1 MNTENNPADQ
11 QSAEHEPAKTA
22 DKQADNQTD
31 NQADKHADKQAD
43 KQAAGD
49 KPAVDVDAF
58 FADRSDA
65 SGGTSAEGFR
75 CGYIAIVGR
84 PNVGKSTLMN
94 VLIGAKVSITSR
106 KAQTTRHRITGIQ
119 TIEDAQF
126 IYVDTPGFQTRHA
139 NALNKTLNKTVS
151 NTLTASD
158 VVLFLVEAGTFG
170 PADQQ
175 VLDLLPKNVP
185 VILVINKSDRMKDK
199 ATLMPFAQ
207 KVASLRDFTAIVPV
221 SAKMRFQVDAL
232 EREIRK
238 HLPENPPVF
247 GPDDITDRSEKF
259 LAAEIVREKV
269 FRLLGD
275 ELPYTSTVIIEQF
288 IQEGNL
294 RRIFAAI
301 LVERDTHKS
310 MIIGN
315 KGARLKE
322 ISTQSRLDMEK
333 LFDGPVYLEIWVKVK
348 SGWADN
354 EAGLRAY
361 GYE

>member
-1 MNTENNPADQ
+1 MTTE
-11 QSAEHEPAKTA
+11 T
-22 DKQADNQTD
+22 
-31 NQADKHADKQAD
+31 
-43 KQAAGD
+43 
-49 KPAVDVDAF
+49 
-58 FADRSDA
+58 
-65 SGGTSAEGFR
+65 TSASNFR

-94 VLIGAKVSITSR
+94 ALIGAKVSITSR

-119 TIEDAQF
+119 TYDDAQF

-139 NALNKTLNKTVS
+139 NALNKTLNKTVT
-151 NTLTASD
+151 NTLISSD
-158 VVLFLVEAGTFG
+158 LILFVIEAGTFG

-175 VLDLLPKNVP
+175 VLDLLPTEVP
-185 VILVINKSDRMKDK
+185 VILVINKSDRVKDK
-199 ATLMPFAQ
+199 VALMPFAQ
-207 KVASLRDFTAIVPV
+207 QVASKFNFAAIVPV
-221 SAKMRFQVDAL
+221 SAKLRFQLDGL
-232 EREIRK
+232 EKELK
-238 HLPENPPVF
+238 KLLPENEAIF

-259 LAAEIVREKV
+259 MASEIVREKL
-269 FRLLGD
+269 FRFVGD
-275 ELPYTSTVIIEQF
+275 ELPYTSTVLIEKF
-288 IQEGNL
+288 EQEGDL
-294 RRIFAAI
+294 RRVFAAI

-322 ISTQSRLDMEK
+322 VSTQARLDMEK
-333 LFDGPVYLEIWVKVK
+333 LFGGPVYLEIWVKVK

>member
-1 MNTENNPADQ
+1 MNTTTTPA
-11 QSAEHEPAKTA
+11 
-22 DKQADNQTD
+22 N
-31 NQADKHADKQAD
+31 
-43 KQAAGD
+43 
-49 KPAVDVDAF
+49 
-58 FADRSDA
+58 
-65 SGGTSAEGFR
+65 FR

-119 TIEDAQF
+119 TLDDAQF

-139 NALNKTLNKTVS
+139 NALNKTLNKTVT
-151 NTLTASD
+151 NTLISAD
-158 VVLFLVEAGTFG
+158 VILYIIEAGTFG

-175 VLDLLPKNVP
+175 VLDLLPDNVP
-185 VILVINKSDRMKDK
+185 VILVINKADRVKDK
-199 ATLMPFAQ
+199 GALMPFARQ
-207 KVASLRDFTAIVPV
+207 IAAKRDFAAIVPV
-221 SAKMRFQVDAL
+221 SAKLRFQLDGL
-232 EREIRK
+232 QNEIKRY
-238 HLPENPPVF
+238 LPENDPIF

-259 LAAEIVREKV
+259 LASEIVREKL
-269 FRLLGD
+269 FRLVGD
-275 ELPYTSTVIIEQF
+275 ELPYTSTVLIEKF
-288 IQEGNL
+288 EQEGDL
-294 RRIFAAI
+294 RRVFAAI

-315 KGARLKE
+315 KGARLKDV
-322 ISTQSRLDMEK
+322 STQARLDMEK
-333 LFDGPVYLEIWVKVK
+333 LFGGPVYLEIWVKVK

>member
-1 MNTENNPADQ
+1 MNTSSID
-11 QSAEHEPAKTA
+11 SSTS
-22 DKQADNQTD
+22 DN
-31 NQADKHADKQAD
+31 
-43 KQAAGD
+43 
-49 KPAVDVDAF
+49 
-58 FADRSDA
+58 
-65 SGGTSAEGFR
+65 FR

-119 TIEDAQF
+119 TVDDAQF
-126 IYVDTPGFQTRHA
+126 IYVDTPGFQTRHS
-139 NALNKTLNKTVS
+139 NALNKTLNKTVT
-151 NTLTASD
+151 NTLISAD
-158 VVLFLVEAGTFG
+158 VILYLVEAGTFG

-175 VLDLLPKNVP
+175 VVDLLPKEVP
-185 VILVINKSDRMKDK
+185 VILVINKSDRVKDK
-199 ATLMPFAQ
+199 AALMPFAQ
-207 KVASLRDFTAIVPV
+207 QIAAKHNFAAIVPV
-221 SAKMRFQVDAL
+221 SAKLRFQVDAL
-232 EREIRK
+232 QEEIKRR
-238 HLPENPPVF
+238 LPENAPIF

-269 FRLLGD
+269 FRLVGD

-288 IQEGNL
+288 EQEGDL
-294 RRIFAAI
+294 RRIFAAV
-301 LVERDTHKS
+301 LVERDTHKA
-310 MIIGN
+310 MLIGN

-333 LFDGPVYLEIWVKVK
+333 LFGGPVYLEIWVKVK